1 MCPLCVASASVV
13 MGSIVSGG
21 GLTALAVK
29 LLRQKK
35 VEKNNSNV
43 KKILNENEKERSE
56 EQ

>member
-35 VEKNNSNV
+35 IEKNNSNV
-43 KKILNENEKERSE
+43 KEILNENEKERSE

>member
-35 VEKNNSNV
+35 IEKNNSNV